1 MPLCVTPLQI
11 FSAPHRSEASGE
23 VETIKKSQEGFF
35 FFYLEIDLIPLS
47 KEG

>member
-1 MPLCVTPLQI
+1 MSLCVTPLQI
-11 FSAPHRSEASGE
+11 FSAPHRSEASRE

-35 FFYLEIDLIPLS
+35 YLEMDLIPLS